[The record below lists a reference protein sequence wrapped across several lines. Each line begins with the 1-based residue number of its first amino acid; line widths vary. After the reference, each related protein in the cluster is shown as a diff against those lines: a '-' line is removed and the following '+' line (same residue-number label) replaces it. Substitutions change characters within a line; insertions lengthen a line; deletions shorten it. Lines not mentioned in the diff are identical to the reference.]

1 MLDVSK
7 ANTFITHSYLFVCL
21 LLYYKSQRM
30 GIFFILKQKF
40 LPLKQAILHKKF
52 KKVVAFLN
60 RKVNKEIE
68 KFFVKNL
75 DQAFMFQLDF

>member
-1 MLDVSK
+1 
-7 ANTFITHSYLFVCL
+7 
-21 LLYYKSQRM
+21 M
-30 GIFFILKQKF
+30 GIFFILKQKC